1 MKQIKFFISIFG
13 MMVICGLHAQIK
25 TPPAS
30 PSCKITQT
38 VGLMEVTLEY
48 SRPSVKERDI
58 FSANGLVPM
67 GKKWRTGA
75 NKNTMISFSEDV
87 KFGGKEVKKGT
98 YAMFAVPGTNL
109 WSVIL
114 YDETSNWGLPKSWDE
129 SKEVANVNVKPTALP
144 FSMES
149 MLITVG
155 NLEASSASIDLVWD
169 NVMVS
174 IPLEL
179 NTNEMVDKAYDRM
192 MAGPSPSDYYNLG
205 SYYHETGRDL
215 KKALEFINSAIDVK
229 EPKFWQVRRKSM
241 ILADLGNYTEAIATA
256 KESLKLA
263 QAAGNQNYVRLN
275 EKAISEWSSK
285 SKGK

>member
-30 PSCKITQT
+30 PSCKVTQT

-58 FSANGLVPM
+58 FSTNGLVPM
-67 GKKWRTGA
+67 GQKWRTGA
-75 NKNTMISFSEDV
+75 NKNTMITFSEDV

-98 YAMFAVPGTNL
+98 YGVFTVPGTNL
-109 WSVIL
+109 WSIIL
-114 YDETSNWGLPKSWDE
+114 YDETSNWGLPKTWDA
-129 SKEVANVNVKPTALP
+129 SKEVANVTVKPTALP
-144 FSMES
+144 FSVES

-155 NLEASSASIDLVWD
+155 NLKSSSATIDLVWD

-174 IPLEL
+174 VPLEL
-179 NTNEMVDKAYDRM
+179 NTDEEVDKAYDRL
-192 MAGPSPSDYYNLG
+192 MAGPSASDYYKLG

-215 KKALEFINSAIDVK
+215 KKALEFVNLAIANKD
-229 EPKFWQVRRKSM
+229 PKFWQVRRKSL

-263 QAAGNQNYVRLN
+263 QAAGNKDYVRMN
-275 EKAISEWSSK
+275 EKAISDWASK
-285 SKGK
+285 AKGK